1 MKISK
6 ILLSTAVLASLSII
20 AFADDVNAANVKSN
34 QIYVGAEAG
43 AGDMGFDLNKYKSYA
58 LANNGSYDIKQ
69 NNFYGA
75 IHAGMLF
82 PVTDALSLGGQVGY
96 QMFGDHSAEASET
109 IGNTTNSS
117 KESEKISDFNAVAVI
132 QGTYDNFFAN
142 VNGGL
147 GYFMVRNSGSITNY
161 NTGAVS
167 VAPKSKNSVEPIAG
181 LEAGYNFT
189 DHFNTYLAY
198 NHVFGSNTNNDFS
211 NKVPTMNTF
220 GLGVNYVF

>member
-6 ILLSTAVLASLSII
+6 VLLASAVLASLSTI
-20 AFADDVNAANVKSN
+20 AFADDVNAANVQKN

-43 AGDMGFDLNKYKSYA
+43 AGDMGFDLKKYEGYA
-58 LANNGSYDIKQ
+58 LTNNGGYDIKQ

-82 PVTDALSLGGQVGY
+82 PVTDALSLGGQVAY
-96 QMFGDHSAEASET
+96 QMFGDHSAEASESIT
-109 IGNTTNSS
+109 NTSS

-132 QGTYDNFFAN
+132 QGTYDNFFGN

-147 GYFMVRNSGSITNY
+147 GYFMVKNSGSITNY
-161 NTGAVS
+161 NTGDVS
-167 VAPKSKNSVEPIAG
+167 VAPKSKNSVRPIAG
-181 LEAGYNFT
+181 LEVGYNFT
-189 DHFNTYLAY
+189 EHFNSYLAY
-198 NHVFGSNTNNDFS
+198 NHVFGTDTHGDFS